1 MIFFPIVME
10 TVEGREGFLVGCL
23 LLGCLFFSAALVFTS
38 IIYYRSHD
46 SWNVA
51 WLDIVLDD

>member
-1 MIFFPIVME
+1 ME

-51 WLDIVLDD
+51 WLVIVLD